1 MTDDSST
8 RRQRL
13 KARLDAVKRRMAE
26 TASAAKDQWT
36 DRFGSIDQEAVKEKL
51 ETIDEEFVERRAREV
66 SDDDVERVVDAS
78 EQIEERFR
86 DNDGPLG
93 RLWDDGRLL
102 LGLVRDA
109 WHGRYRA
116 VPKWTLAAAT
126 FALLYVLNPLDLI
139 PDALPMIGAIDD
151 AAVVS
156 VCLVLLE
163 QDLHAYRQWRD
174 RALPAAPAS
183 DADEGHEE

>member
-1 MTDDSST
+1 MTSDDSST
-8 RRQRL
+8 RRQKL
-13 KARLDAVKRRMAE
+13 KARLHAVKRHVAE
-26 TASAAKDQWT
+26 TASAAKAQWAE
-36 DRFGSIDQEAVKEKL
+36 RLGSIDQEAVQEKL
-51 ETIDEEFVERRAREV
+51 ETIDEEFVEKRAR
-66 SDDDVERVVDAS
+66 DVTDEDVQTVVEES
-78 EQIEERFR
+78 KQIEQRFR
-86 DNDGPLG
+86 EHDGPLG

-116 VPKWTLAAAT
+116 VPKWTLTAAT

-139 PDALPMIGAIDD
+139 PDALPIIGVIDD

-163 QDLHAYRQWRD
+163 QDLKAYRAWRD
-174 RALPAAPAS
+174 RALLNAPDPDTS
-183 DADEGHEE
+183 DEE